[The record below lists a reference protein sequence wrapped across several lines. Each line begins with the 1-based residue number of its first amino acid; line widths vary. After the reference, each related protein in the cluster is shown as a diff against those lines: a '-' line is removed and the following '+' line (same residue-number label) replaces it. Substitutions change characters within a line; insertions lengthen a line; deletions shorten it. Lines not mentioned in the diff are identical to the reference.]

1 MMHSRKTDIDDFE
14 AILTKN
20 YGQQNKRSTRS
31 SHPDFGMHKA
41 RHTKKLGENYA
52 QNTKFCAK
60 NVLLSLKIFILE

>member
-20 YGQQNKRSTRS
+20 YGQQDKRSTRS
-31 SHPDFGMHKA
+31 SHPVFGAFKA
-41 RHTKKLGENYA
+41 HHTKKLGENYA

>member
-1 MMHSRKTDIDDFE
+1 M
-14 AILTKN
+14 TKN
-20 YGQQNKRSTRS
+20 YEQQDKRSTRS
-31 SHPDFGMHKA
+31 SHPDFGTHKA